1 MGLWLRN
8 MAYAA
13 IPDHRPDLKPS
24 AAVLLLFIA
33 DRCADRP
40 GELWAKLETIAE
52 WTGSSR
58 SQVSRDLK
66 NLQELDL
73 IAPKI
78 QIHRRPTHWYVFPN
92 QYPEAV
98 AQLFETTTET
108 TEKEKVQKV
117 LRALC
122 AHRARHVSARVRALC
137 GTEQEDEQNEEP
149 STYVAPV
156 GAECNH
162 PTKLVI
168 GNVEVC
174 VRCRAG
180 FEVAS

>member
-8 MAYAA
+8 MAYTA

-24 AAVLLLFIA
+24 AAVLLLYIA
-33 DRCADRP
+33 DRCADGR

-52 WTGSSR
+52 WTGTSR

-78 QIHRRPTHWYVFPN
+78 QIHRRPTHWYVFPS

-98 AQLFETTTET
+98 ADRFETATENI
-108 TEKEKVQKV
+108 EKEKAQDV

-122 AHRARHVSARVRALC
+122 AHRARHVSPRVRALC
-137 GTEQEDEQNEEP
+137 GTEQEDEQEEEP
-149 STYVAPV
+149 LTYVAPV
-156 GAECNH
+156 GADCDH
-162 PTKLVI
+162 PTRVVV
-168 GNVEVC
+168 GNVDVC
-174 VRCRAG
+174 VRCGAQFG
-180 FEVAS
+180 VAS

>member
-8 MAYAA
+8 MAYTA

-24 AAVLLLFIA
+24 AALLLLYIA

-58 SQVSRDLK
+58 SQVSRDLR

-78 QIHRRPTHWYVFPN
+78 QIHRRPTHWYLFPS
-92 QYPEAV
+92 QYPETV
-98 AQLFETTTET
+98 ADLFETTTDST
-108 TEKEKVQKV
+108 KKEEAHKV

-137 GTEQEDEQNEEP
+137 GTEQEDFKQGEP
-149 STYVAPV
+149 MTYVAPS
-156 GAECNH
+156 GAECDH
-162 PTKLVI
+162 PTRVAV
-168 GNVEVC
+168 GDTEAC
-174 VRCRAG
+174 VLCRAR

>member
-1 MGLWLRN
+1 MGLWLRK
-8 MAYAA
+8 MAFAA
-13 IPDHRPDLKPS
+13 IPENRPDLKPS
-24 AAVLLLFIA
+24 AAVLLLYIA

-73 IAPKI
+73 IAPKV
-78 QIHRRPTHWYVFPN
+78 QIHRRPTHWYVFPS

-98 AQLFETTTET
+98 ADLFETTIEN
-108 TEKEKVQKV
+108 TEKEKAQDV

-122 AHRARHVSARVRALC
+122 AQRARYMSPRVRALC
-137 GTEQEDEQNEEP
+137 GTEQEEEQETEP
-149 STYVAPV
+149 LTYVAPF
-156 GAECNH
+156 GAECAH
-162 PTKLVI
+162 PTRAVI
-168 GNVEVC
+168 GNVAVC
-174 VRCRAG
+174 VHCKA
-180 FEVAS
+180 ELDAAS